1 MRNLWLVTRREFLSR
16 IKSGAFIASTLIMM
30 IVVVAASALPLLM
43 GRTSDPLSVMVLDR
57 TGQLLA
63 PLQEAVAAAE
73 GGRQVTLAPVEG
85 DERDLIAE
93 ARAEG
98 AVLLIID
105 GTYPDDVQAR
115 LLYNSMG
122 DLTSSSLVTD
132 PLTQLVRAARLDQ
145 RGLPP
150 EVALEVLQPLTL
162 ETLQLKSAE
171 EGTSD
176 QFVGTLFL
184 AMGAIMSVYMIS
196 MINSQ
201 FVFQGVLE
209 EKVSRVVEVMAAAV
223 RPSEMMLGKIL
234 GLGLLGVIQYVAMM
248 AAWLGGSILTVQA
261 MGVPMGGITPGVTL
275 LLAAFVVLSYAMN
288 ASVLAALGATISR
301 MEDSQTVV
309 SPVMIL
315 MMLPMFL
322 ITPVLT
328 DPNGTLATVLSFIPI
343 WTPIVMLLRVMMA
356 DVPTVQVA
364 VSLAL
369 LAGTTALLWWA
380 SGRIYRAALLSFG
393 TRPTLKQLWQYLRA
407 G

>member
-1 MRNLWLVTRREFLSR
+1 
-16 IKSGAFIASTLIMM
+16 
-30 IVVVAASALPLLM
+30 
-43 GRTSDPLSVMVLDR
+43 
-57 TGQLLA
+57 
-63 PLQEAVAAAE
+63 
-73 GGRQVTLAPVEG
+73 
-85 DERDLIAE
+85 
-93 ARAEG
+93 
-98 AVLLIID
+98 
-105 GTYPDDVQAR
+105 
-115 LLYNSMG
+115 
-122 DLTSSSLVTD
+122 
-132 PLTQLVRAARLDQ
+132 
-145 RGLPP
+145 
-150 EVALEVLQPLTL
+150 
-162 ETLQLKSAE
+162 
-171 EGTSD
+171 
-176 QFVGTLFL
+176 
-184 AMGAIMSVYMIS
+184 
-196 MINSQ
+196 
-201 FVFQGVLE
+201 
-209 EKVSRVVEVMAAAV
+209 
-223 RPSEMMLGKIL
+223 
-234 GLGLLGVIQYVAMM
+234 MM

-261 MGVPMGGITPGVTL
+261 MGVPMGGITPGVAL

-322 ITPVLT
+322 ITLVLT